1 VLITAA
7 LVLSGCAGK
16 SDVKGGDGGVPPVA
30 PSGQLSEDTCAIEG
44 LVTDEEF
51 NPLPGAQV
59 GILDLGDKKTTS
71 AADGGFSFSFLE
83 PGSYQLAATK
93 PGYDPDV
100 KRVTCEAGAKATTQ
114 LSLIR
119 IPDPLVSYARIYP
132 VEKGH
137 IGCSVGFLSFSTD
150 DFCKTTG
157 INPNGRNKMTYKPDP
172 YQVTSMIMEVDWVP
186 SGTFGGQF
194 LSVIIPG
201 WKAKNPEVILGDGDS
216 IRQNVV
222 KGTPP
227 IQLTVRSTLED
238 PLYHY
243 VSESATMEFQIRA
256 AGSNQGAVD
265 PTQDGSSKLVLS
277 QDFNFYLGLYYL
289 DEPLPDGFTLL
300 E

>member
-1 VLITAA
+1 MAVSSNSVLSMVLITAA

-172 YQVTSMIMEVDWVP
+172 YQVTSMIMGSRLGPERHLRRAVP
-186 SGTFGGQF
+186 LRHHPRLEGKEPRGHPWRRRQHPPERGQGHA
-194 LSVIIPG
+194 S
-201 WKAKNPEVILGDGDS
+201 DS
-216 IRQNVV
+216 ADC
-222 KGTPP
+222 P
-227 IQLTVRSTLED
+227 
-238 PLYHY
+238 
-243 VSESATMEFQIRA
+243 
-256 AGSNQGAVD
+256 VD
-265 PTQDGSSKLVLS
+265 PRGS
-277 QDFNFYLGLYYL
+277 
-289 DEPLPDGFTLL
+289 PLPLRVRVGDDGIPNPRRR
-300 E
+300 